1 MGQGAETVATR
12 MAEAARD
19 FLDSLDE
26 EQRPAA
32 GWPFPA
38 DEERLR
44 WYYTPTD
51 HGGLPL
57 ADMRPGQQQLAF
69 RLLATGLS
77 RPAYVTACTI
87 IGLENVLDQL
97 EGWSMRWE
105 RERGRDPGLY
115 YVRVFGTPG
124 GPEPWSW
131 RFGGHHVSVHHLVAG
146 GRVQAS
152 TPLFLGADPAA
163 SPLLGAGELRPL
175 GTTEDLGR
183 ELVTSLDRAGRER
196 AVLSPIAPFDLVS
209 ANRALV
215 ADGDA
220 PLGLPEIW
228 RGRFQGATGEL
239 VDSLQ
244 RRLEADLRTREQH
257 LDAVRFTLAPK
268 GIGAADLSAGQRQ
281 VLGQIAAA
289 YVGRLPEELAA
300 AELGAYRGEALEALS
315 FAWAGGV
322 ERGAPH
328 YYRVQ
333 GPRLLLE
340 YDNAQRAGNH
350 AHSVWRDPTGDF
362 GADVLGEHHAQ
373 TARQPARRQSSQRQ
387 PSQRSRRLQ

>member
-1 MGQGAETVATR
+1 MSQGAETAAIR

-26 EQRPAA
+26 EQRRAA

-38 DEERLR
+38 DGERLR

-57 ADMRPGQQQLAF
+57 ADMLPGQQQLAF
-69 RLLATGLS
+69 RLLAAGLS

-97 EGWSMRWE
+97 EGWTTRWE

-146 GRVQAS
+146 GRVEAS
-152 TPLFLGADPAA
+152 TPLFLGADPAV
-163 SPLLGAGELRPL
+163 SPLLAGGELRPL
-175 GTTEDLGR
+175 GRTEDLGR
-183 ELVTSLDRAGRER
+183 ELVTSLDQAGRER

-209 ANRALV
+209 ANRPLI

-244 RRLEADLRTREQH
+244 RRLEADLRTRAEH
-257 LDAVRFTLAPK
+257 LDALRFTLAPK
-268 GIGAADLSAGQRQ
+268 GIGAGELSRGQRQ
-281 VLGQIAAA
+281 VLGQIVAA

-300 AELGAYRGEALEALS
+300 AELGAYRGEGLKALS

-322 ERGAPH
+322 ERGVPH

-350 AHSVWRDPTGDF
+350 AHSVWRDPAGDF
-362 GADVLGEHHAQ
+362 GMDVLSEHHAQ
-373 TARQPARRQSSQRQ
+373 AARQSARRQSRRQSSQR
-387 PSQRSRRLQ
+387 SRRLP